1 MQEDSTNK
9 RKLKI
14 ISQTPNEMLVIVER
28 VDNESLSS
36 SDAIIASN
44 LNNILSKISN
54 LEQAIQSTQGCKL
67 TVNGKFESN
76 YDISDRADAVL
87 LQKEIEAQTNQS
99 NKINEILQKITNN
112 QKIISNQN
120 GKFCLGQN
128 ANSSAD
134 FAIQIGTGTNSTYN
148 SFKFFDDILYYLNTR
163 TFNAPNIKMSDSS
176 GSNSC
181 TISTMTDSRLKFSF
195 GV

>member
-1 MQEDSTNK
+1 MQEDNTSK

-14 ISQTPNEMLVIVER
+14 ISQTPNEMLVVVER

-54 LEQAIQSTQGCKL
+54 LELAIQSTQECKL
-67 TVNGKFESN
+67 TENGVFHSSYNIANK
-76 YDISDRADAVL
+76 ADTIL
-87 LQKEIEAQTNQS
+87 FQDKIEAQTNQIS
-99 NKINEILQKITNN
+99 KISEVMEKIANNE
-112 QKIISNQN
+112 KIISNQN

-134 FAIQIGTGTNSTYN
+134 FAIQIGAGTNSTYN
-148 SFKFFDDILYYLNTR
+148 SFKFFDDTLCYLSTN
-163 TFNAPNIKMSDSS
+163 TFNAPNMKISDSL

-181 TISTMTDSRLKFSF
+181 TISTTEDNRLKFSF